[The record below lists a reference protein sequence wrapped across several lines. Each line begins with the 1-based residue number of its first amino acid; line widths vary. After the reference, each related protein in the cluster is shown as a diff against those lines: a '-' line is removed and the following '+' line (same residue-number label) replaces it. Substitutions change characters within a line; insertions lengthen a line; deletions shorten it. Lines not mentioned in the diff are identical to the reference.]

1 VLVLPPF
8 AEELNKSR
16 RMLSLAA
23 RALQSAGI
31 EVLQRIDCGADVRG
45 GTPGGATTQIHA
57 PDRERRVTEVVD
69 AASAAL
75 MYVRHDPRVSH
86 LVLVNPWVSS
96 SAGQA
101 QAYLDAYYGRKFRS
115 PGFWRRMAVD
125 ASAALT
131 AADGFLLNLRLARQA
146 PEEDVEI
153 NEDDEHFLVRM
164 LAGANTF
171 RGRVLL
177 LLSGR
182 DLVATEFELLLERS
196 DEWRNALA
204 PPRVVTRK
212 LPEATHTFS
221 RQVWRDWTAAATADF
236 IA

>member
-1 VLVLPPF
+1 
-8 AEELNKSR
+8 
-16 RMLSLAA
+16 M
-23 RALQSAGI
+23 
-31 EVLQRIDCGADVRG
+31 
-45 GTPGGATTQIHA
+45 
-57 PDRERRVTEVVD
+57 
-69 AASAAL
+69 
-75 MYVRHDPRVSH
+75 
-86 LVLVNPWVSS
+86 LVNPWVST

-101 QAYLDAYYGRKFRS
+101 QPYLDAYYGRKVRS

-125 ASAALT
+125 PSAALK
-131 AADGFLLNLRLARQA
+131 A
-146 PEEDVEI
+146 ED
-153 NEDDEHFLVRM
+153 NEHFLVRM

-182 DLVATEFELLLERS
+182 DLVTTEFELLPERS

-221 RQVWRDWTAAATADF
+221 RQLWRDWAAAATADF